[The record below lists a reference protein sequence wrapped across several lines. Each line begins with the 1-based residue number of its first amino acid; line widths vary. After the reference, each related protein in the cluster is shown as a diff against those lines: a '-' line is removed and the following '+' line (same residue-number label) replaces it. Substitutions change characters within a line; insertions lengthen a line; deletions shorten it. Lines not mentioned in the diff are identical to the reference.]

1 MAVEVPALS
10 PSITL
15 RVNSVEGITAQDYP
29 RITPV
34 GNPQTGAVW
43 LRQAKLNDLP
53 QLATHRELREGLP
66 GEISSKERR
75 LGISG
80 GYNYF
85 CCLMK

>member
-1 MAVEVPALS
+1 VPALS

-15 RVNSVEGITAQDYP
+15 RVNSVEGITAQDDP

-53 QLATHRELREGLP
+53 QLATHRELLEGLL
-66 GEISSKERR
+66 GGMDSKGRR

-85 CCLMK
+85 WWLMKEA